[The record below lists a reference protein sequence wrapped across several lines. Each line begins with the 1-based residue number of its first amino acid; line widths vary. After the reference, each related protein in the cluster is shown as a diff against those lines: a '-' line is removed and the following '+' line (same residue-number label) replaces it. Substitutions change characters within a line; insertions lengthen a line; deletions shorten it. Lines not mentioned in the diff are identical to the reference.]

1 MKLYVLA
8 VVLGAIILSGCSPAR
23 YIQKSINE
31 YDKVESRVSLGDSK
45 EEVLVLLEPT
55 QRYLKDKSWRKK
67 PDRYTKEG
75 VLVEV
80 YYFRSGLQSD
90 GLTTDDEFTPYI
102 FNDGKLVGIG
112 WAMIGGP
119 KTQGQTTPTTTI
131 NVQQK
136 TIVY

>member
-1 MKLYVLA
+1 MKQYMLVI
-8 VVLGAIILSGCSPAR
+8 VLGLTLLSGCGPAY
-23 YIQKSINE
+23 YIKKSINDYE
-31 YDKVESRVSLGDSK
+31 KVESRINLGDSK
-45 EEVLVLLEPT
+45 EQVLTILDPT

-80 YYFRSGLQSD
+80 YYYRSGLQSD

-119 KTQGQTTPTTTI
+119 KTQGQTTPTTNI
-131 NVQQK
+131 NIQQR

>member
-1 MKLYVLA
+1 MNIYVPII
-8 VVLGAIILSGCSPAR
+8 VLGVMTLSGCSPSR
-23 YIQKSINE
+23 YINKSINE
-31 YDKVESRVSLGDSK
+31 YEKVESRVSLGDSK
-45 EEVLVLLEPT
+45 ERVLALLEPT

-67 PDRYTKEG
+67 PDRYTKKG

-80 YYFRSGLQSD
+80 YYYRSGLQPD

-119 KTQGQTTPTTTI
+119 KTQGQTTPTTNI
-131 NVQQK
+131 NIQQRA
-136 TIVY
+136 IVY